1 MTTTDLKPIPYYLP
15 AWQAGHIA
23 WLAAEGYP
31 ISYAVPDGTEATRA
45 DLRGADLS
53 GAVLTGADLTGA
65 DLYGA
70 NLTGADLTGAYL
82 YGANINGT
90 LTA

>member
-1 MTTTDLKPIPYYLP
+1 MTTNLPPIPAHLP
-15 AWQAGHIA
+15 AWQARHIA

-65 DLYGA
+65 
-70 NLTGADLTGAYL
+70 NLS
-82 YGANINGT
+82 GANINGT